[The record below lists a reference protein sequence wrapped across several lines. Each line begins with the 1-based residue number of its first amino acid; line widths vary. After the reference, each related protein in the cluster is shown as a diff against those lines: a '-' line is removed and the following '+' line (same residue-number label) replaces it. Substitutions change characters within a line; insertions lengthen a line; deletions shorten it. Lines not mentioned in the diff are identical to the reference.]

1 MVQYIWDNMGYS
13 ISQEKILTKS
23 KKNNNLTKLHTSHAA
38 STTPTAAPTRITVG
52 AFLCL
57 AQNRGNKK
65 QWFITS
71 TELRTLPST
80 ELRTLRGARVIKDG
94 GSLPAHRAEI
104 TLRGPRS
111 RNIKKRLYRRVE
123 MSDKGKVKK
132 IRRLGNTVT
141 FLISNK
147 LPNKLPPST

>member
-1 MVQYIWDNMGYS
+1 MGYS

-52 AFLCL
+52 AFLLPVRNCVRFT
-57 AQNRGNKK
+57 ARGNKRRWFVTRS
-65 QWFITS
+65 QWTS
-71 TELRTLPST
+71 
-80 ELRTLRGARVIKDG
+80 
-94 GSLPAHRAEI
+94 HRAEI

-132 IRRLGNTVT
+132 IRRLGYTVT
-141 FLISNK
+141 YLKSK
-147 LPNKLPPST
+147 M

>member
-1 MVQYIWDNMGYS
+1 VVQYIWDNMGYS

-71 TELRTLPST
+71 TELRTL
-80 ELRTLRGARVIKDG
+80 RGARVIKDS
-94 GSLPAHRAEI
+94 GSLPVHRAEI
-104 TLRGPRS
+104 TLRSGLRTEQKS
-111 RNIKKRLYRRVE
+111 RFAARGAEILKKGFTDVL
-123 MSDKGKVKK
+123 K
-132 IRRLGNTVT
+132 
-141 FLISNK
+141 
-147 LPNKLPPST
+147 

>member
-1 MVQYIWDNMGYS
+1 MVQYIWDNMGY
-13 ISQEKILTKS
+13 IVSQEKILTKS

-52 AFLCL
+52 AFLFVTL
-57 AQNRGNKK
+57 VHYPSILNRTEKRTGHASR
-65 QWFITS
+65 WTS
-71 TELRTLPST
+71 
-80 ELRTLRGARVIKDG
+80 
-94 GSLPAHRAEI
+94 HRAEI

>member
-1 MVQYIWDNMGYS
+1 MGY
-13 ISQEKILTKS
+13 IVSQEKILTKS

-52 AFLCL
+52 AFLFVTL
-57 AQNRGNKK
+57 VHYPSILNR
-65 QWFITS
+65 
-71 TELRTLPST
+71 TEKRTGHASRP
-80 ELRTLRGARVIKDG
+80 AVIKDS
-94 GSLPAHRAEI
+94 GSLPVHRAEI

>member
-1 MVQYIWDNMGYS
+1 MGYS

-23 KKNNNLTKLHTSHAA
+23 KKNNTLTKLHTSHAA

-71 TELRTLPST
+71 TELRTL
-80 ELRTLRGARVIKDG
+80 RGARVIKDG

-104 TLRGPRS
+104 TLRSGLRTEQKS
-111 RNIKKRLYRRVE
+111 RFAARGAEILKKGFTDVL
-123 MSDKGKVKK
+123 K
-132 IRRLGNTVT
+132 
-141 FLISNK
+141 
-147 LPNKLPPST
+147 

>member
-1 MVQYIWDNMGYS
+1 MQPQLPPLPLPRG
-13 ISQEKILTKS
+13 SQWGLFYLSRGDITFHSLRNESGKIP
-23 KKNNNLTKLHTSHAA
+23 KNNAHYV
-38 STTPTAAPTRITVG
+38 P
-52 AFLCL
+52 
-57 AQNRGNKK
+57 QNRGNKK

-80 ELRTLRGARVIKDG
+80 ELRTLRGARVIKNS
-94 GSLPAHRAEI
+94 GSLPVHRAEI